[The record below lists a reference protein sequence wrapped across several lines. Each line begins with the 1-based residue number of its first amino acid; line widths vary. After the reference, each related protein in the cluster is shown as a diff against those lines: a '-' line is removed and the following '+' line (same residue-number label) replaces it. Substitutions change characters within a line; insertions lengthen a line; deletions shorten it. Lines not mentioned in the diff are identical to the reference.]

1 MPAGHLGGEGAAAY
15 SSFAHDSRYR
25 RSPTTPRTTGRE
37 EGGTLLDLTAASADR
52 YALALLAGGLGLVG
66 ALLLRRRPDW
76 AVGCY
81 LLVLC
86 FVPVWAGVQVKAYLE
101 PQTLMA
107 FVVLAVVVSAGGRL
121 GGRVTA
127 VDAVVAA
134 FFLVSLV
141 PVALGGATVSTV
153 FTIAVQWL
161 GAYLVGRLVCHRV
174 DYAWLLR
181 GIAVVFTVVAVLAVI
196 EYLTGE
202 NIFLQIPGAAAQLA
216 EWGTLQG
223 RGDVLRA
230 EGAFGHSIALG
241 AALAMAIPLTLASD
255 LRPVVRVV
263 MVAAMLSGVAV
274 TFSRIGLITAALG
287 IALSLVALRDEMP
300 ARLRITLAGVAAL
313 AGAFL
318 FPVVRQAFAAAGDEA
333 ADSAAYRGD
342 LLSLTGE
349 MRVLGLSGAFNRS
362 PTGRTTFGEFRSIDS
377 ALMLQGLTYG
387 WLSLVVALVLLAVGT
402 VAVLTGRASGPAIA
416 VVAQIPALATVA
428 LITQYSAMIW
438 FVAGL
443 AVYATTRAATEQR
456 APIRR
461 PAGAATPLG

>member
-1 MPAGHLGGEGAAAY
+1 MLAGGAPDGG
-15 SSFAHDSRYR
+15 
-25 RSPTTPRTTGRE
+25 PE

-52 YALALLAGGLGLVG
+52 YALALLVGGLGLLG
-66 ALLLRRRPDW
+66 ALLLRRRPTW

-101 PQTLMA
+101 PQTLA
-107 FVVLAVVVSAGGRL
+107 ALVVLAVVLTSGGRL

-127 VDAVVAA
+127 VDGVVAA

-141 PVALGGATVSTV
+141 PVVTGGATVSTV

-161 GAYLVGRLVCHRV
+161 GAYLVGRLICHRV
-174 DYAWLLR
+174 GYAWLLR
-181 GIAVVFTVVAVLAVI
+181 CIAVVFTVVAVLAVV

-202 NIFLQIPGAAAQLA
+202 NFFLDIPGAAAQFA

-241 AALAMAIPLTLASD
+241 AALAMAVPLTLAAD
-255 LRPVVRVV
+255 LRPVLRVSMVTV
-263 MVAAMLSGVAV
+263 MLAGVAV

-287 IALSLVALRDEMP
+287 ILLSLVVLREEMS
-300 ARLRITLAGVAAL
+300 ARLRIALAGVATL
-313 AGAFL
+313 AAAFL
-318 FPVVRQAFAAAGDEA
+318 LPVVRQAFAAAGDEA

-342 LLSLTGE
+342 LLSLAGE
-349 MRVLGLSGAFNRS
+349 MRVLGLSGSFNRS
-362 PTGRTTFGEFRSIDS
+362 PTGRATFGEFRSIDS

-387 WLSLVVALVLLAVGT
+387 WLSLVLALVLLAVGA
-402 VAVLTGRASGPAIA
+402 VAVLGGRASGPGIA

-443 AVYATTRAATEQR
+443 AVYAATR
-456 APIRR
+456 PR
-461 PAGAATPLG
+461 PAPQEQFRPLVGAATPLG